1 MTKVIKP
8 LLATKADYGKI
19 QYPVLA
25 TPKLDGIRCLMVDG
39 VAMSRSMK
47 PIPNDY
53 VRKQLEGLHGLDGEL
68 MVNGDFNEVQSGIMK
83 KSGEPDFTY
92 HVFDSFTEEGGY
104 KERIDNL
111 LWSDD
116 NINCLVLMPIVIHTE
131 AKLDAYLEKC
141 LADGYEGV
149 MIRDPNG
156 KYKHGRSTVKEGILL
171 KIKKFFDD
179 EAILVDVIEKMHNAN
194 DLDQDEFGYAKRRS
208 CKENLVPCGTAGSL
222 VLNWKKPKGALFISP
237 NTALPEIIRQK
248 EEYHAKPDYEDI
260 EFRVGFGPGITDAIK
275 QDIWDRREELT
286 GEITKF
292 SYQELSKDG
301 VPRFGKMLEF
311 RHEDDL

>member
-1 MTKVIKP
+1 MTKIIKP

-83 KSGEPDFTY
+83 KSGEPDFIY
-92 HVFDSFTEEGGY
+92 HVFDSFTEVGGY
-104 KERIDNL
+104 AERIDNL
-111 LWSDD
+111 TWSDD
-116 NINCLVLMPIVIHTE
+116 LPKCLVLMPVMIYNE
-131 AKLDAYLEKC
+131 QELDAYLEDC
-141 LADGYEGV
+141 LEAGYEGV

-179 EAILVDVIEKMHNAN
+179 EAILIDVIEKMHNAN

-222 VLNWKKPKGALFISP
+222 VLNWNG
-237 NTALPEIIRQK
+237 
-248 EEYHAKPDYEDI
+248 I

-275 QDIWDRREELT
+275 QDIWDRSEELK

>member
-1 MTKVIKP
+1 MSKIIKP
-8 LLATKADYGKI
+8 LLATKAEFDKI

-53 VRKQLEGLHGLDGEL
+53 VRHQLEGLHGLDGEL

-83 KSGEPDFTY
+83 KSGEPDFTF
-92 HVFDSFTEEGGY
+92 HVFDSFTEEADYGA
-104 KERIDNL
+104 RVDNL
-111 LWSDD
+111 FWGEEHPRTKLLDPIQ
-116 NINCLVLMPIVIHTE
+116 INNEKDLLV
-131 AKLDAYLEKC
+131 YLETC
-141 LADGYEGV
+141 LAKGYEGV

-179 EAILVDVIEKMHNAN
+179 EAILIDVIEKMHNAN

-208 CKENLVPCGTAGSL
+208 CKENFVPCGTAGSL
-222 VLNWKKPKGALFISP
+222 VLNWNG
-237 NTALPEIIRQK
+237 
-248 EEYHAKPDYEDI
+248 I

-275 QDIWDRREELT
+275 QDIWDRREELK

>member
-1 MTKVIKP
+1 MSKVIKP

-92 HVFDSFTEEGGY
+92 HVFDSFTEVGGY
-104 KERIDNL
+104 LTRI
-111 LWSDD
+111 SDLED
-116 NINCLVLMPIVIHTE
+116 VSIFGDDGYDFPTEIEIVVPVAIYTE
-131 AKLDAYLEKC
+131 EQLDAYLEVC
-141 LADGYEGV
+141 LDYGYEGV

-171 KIKKFFDD
+171 KIKRFFDD
-179 EAILVDVIEKMHNAN
+179 EAILIDVIEKMHNAN
-194 DLDQDEFGYAKRRS
+194 GLDQDEFGYAKRRS

-222 VLNWKKPKGALFISP
+222 VLNWNG
-237 NTALPEIIRQK
+237 
-248 EEYHAKPDYEDI
+248 I

-275 QDIWDRREELT
+275 QDIWDRREELI

>member
-83 KSGEPDFTY
+83 KAGEPDFTF
-92 HVFDSFTEEGGY
+92 HVFDSFTEVGGY
-104 KERIDNL
+104 LTRISDLEDVSIFGDDGYDLPKEIKIL
-111 LWSDD
+111 
-116 NINCLVLMPIVIHTE
+116 IPVAIYTE
-131 AKLDAYLEKC
+131 EQLDGYLEKC

-179 EAILVDVIEKMHNAN
+179 EAILVEVIEKMHNAN
-194 DLDQDEFGYAKRRS
+194 ELDQDEFGYAKRRS

-222 VLNWKKPKGALFISP
+222 LLHWNG
-237 NTALPEIIRQK
+237 
-248 EEYHAKPDYEDI
+248 I

-275 QDIWDRREELT
+275 QDIWDRREELI
-286 GEITKF
+286 GEFTKF

>member
-1 MTKVIKP
+1 MTKIIKP

-92 HVFDSFTEEGGY
+92 HVFDDYISPEGYVDRISDLEDVSVFGDDGYDLPKEIEILIPVTIYTEEQ
-104 KERIDNL
+104 
-111 LWSDD
+111 
-116 NINCLVLMPIVIHTE
+116 
-131 AKLDAYLEKC
+131 LDSYLETC
-141 LADGYEGV
+141 LAEGYEDV

-156 KYKHGRSTVKEGILL
+156 KYKHG
-171 KIKKFFDD
+171 
-179 EAILVDVIEKMHNAN
+179 
-194 DLDQDEFGYAKRRS
+194 
-208 CKENLVPCGTAGSL
+208 
-222 VLNWKKPKGALFISP
+222 
-237 NTALPEIIRQK
+237 
-248 EEYHAKPDYEDI
+248 
-260 EFRVGFGPGITDAIK
+260 
-275 QDIWDRREELT
+275 
-286 GEITKF
+286 
-292 SYQELSKDG
+292 
-301 VPRFGKMLEF
+301 
-311 RHEDDL
+311 